1 MKVVIRGKLIALTA
15 SQKKARLAI
24 YKQKVEKLQE
34 LEKKHKN
41 TENQSVLQHIN
52 KVREEINDILR

>member
-1 MKVVIRGKLIALTA
+1 MTA
-15 SQKKARLAI
+15 SQKKARPAI